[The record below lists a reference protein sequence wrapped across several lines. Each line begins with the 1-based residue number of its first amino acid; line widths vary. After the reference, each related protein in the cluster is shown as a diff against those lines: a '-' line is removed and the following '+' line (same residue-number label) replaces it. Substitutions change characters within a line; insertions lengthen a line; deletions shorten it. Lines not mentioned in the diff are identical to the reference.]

1 MIPIGVQVFVAL
13 TPVDM
18 RSGFERLAG
27 LVRECIGYE
36 ARSGALF
43 VFVGKRRT
51 TMKVLFFDG
60 TGMCLFHKRLDR
72 NTFALPE
79 TPSEG
84 MTHLE
89 IDEGAFEALLD
100 GIEISPQASTKS
112 VVRRRLH

>member
-1 MIPIGVQVFVAL
+1 MIPVGVQVFVAL

-18 RSGFERLAG
+18 RSGFDRLAG
-27 LVRECIGYE
+27 LAREHMGYE
-36 ARSGALF
+36 ARGGALF
-43 VFVGKRRT
+43 VFIGKRRT
-51 TMKVLFFDG
+51 TIKVLFFDG
-60 TGMCLFHKRLDR
+60 SGMCLFHKRLDHS
-72 NTFALPE
+72 TFALPQALH
-79 TPSEG
+79 EG